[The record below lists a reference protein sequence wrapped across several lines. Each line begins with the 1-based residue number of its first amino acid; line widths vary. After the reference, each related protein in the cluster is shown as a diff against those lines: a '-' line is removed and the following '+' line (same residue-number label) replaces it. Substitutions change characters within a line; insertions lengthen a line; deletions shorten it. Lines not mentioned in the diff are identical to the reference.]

1 MFIVITAY
9 LLLVRICLQ
18 CFNTVGL
25 RQEEEHLACKKLT
38 EYCGGGVVVC
48 LERGANDLHMVE
60 LMLLP
65 PSHLLLH

>member
-1 MFIVITAY
+1 VFIVITAH

-18 CFNTVGL
+18 CFDTVGL

-38 EYCGGGVVVC
+38 EYWGGGVVDC
-48 LERGANDLHMVE
+48 LERGANGQ

-65 PSHLLLH
+65 PNHLLLH